1 MQDSQQSQSD
11 VDNFTVHASNSS
23 RPRVLDTIEVN
34 VSVDGSERWEQHVV
48 YYVDETTFNAASTV
62 DLTDQPFAINDLRD
76 NDDVRRASQPAA
88 DKGVAVF
95 ALADLVYKMK
105 YSYPTKESAL
115 EIAGYK
121 IVNHNDGYRRFGIY
135 LEGGGSDPIARSLK
149 KLGEYLFRDNPTLK
163 AAALRIAKE
172 RTAPSPSAAASP
184 APAPAPAPMVLTDA
198 DVEGMKREAAEAEA
212 AEEELYEEAFKHE
225 RAFKKDIVEATG
237 DQYDQM
243 IATEHQRQTEFK
255 AARTSAKAVATG
267 KRKRADAADELL
279 KAQKETRAKKEEEDK
294 VQALLQARKSEREEA
309 EAKEQR
315 LRADFQAVA

>member
-1 MQDSQQSQSD
+1 MQDSQQSD

-23 RPRVLDTIEVN
+23 RPRVLDTIDVKL
-34 VSVDGSERWEQHVV
+34 SVDGSENWEPHVV

-76 NDDVRRASQPAA
+76 NPADVRSASQPAA
-88 DKGVAVF
+88 DKSVAVF
-95 ALADLVYKMK
+95 ALADLVYKMQ

-135 LEGGGSDPIARSLK
+135 LEGGGSDPFARSLK
-149 KLGEYLFRDNPTLK
+149 KLGEYLFSDNPTLK

-172 RTAPSPSAAASP
+172 RTAPSPAAAASAP
-184 APAPAPAPMVLTDA
+184 APAPAPAPVVLTDA
-198 DVEGMKREAAEAEA
+198 DVEGMLREAAEAEA

-225 RAFKKDIVEATG
+225 QAFKKDIVEATG

-315 LRADFQAVA
+315 LRADFQAAA

>member
-76 NDDVRRASQPAA
+76 NADVRRASQPAA

-149 KLGEYLFRDNPTLK
+149 KLGEYLFSDNPTLK

-172 RTAPSPSAAASP
+172 RTAPSPSAAAS
-184 APAPAPAPMVLTDA
+184 PAPMVLTDA